1 MGLFHITTEKD
12 PKSCIETALKNL
24 KLMKSYKDREQKLDY
39 LYSFIEVDLE
49 LALEYLGVWCNGNTL
64 DSKSETESSILSLP
78 AKEN

>member
-1 MGLFHITTEKD
+1 
-12 PKSCIETALKNL
+12 
-24 KLMKSYKDREQKLDY
+24 MKSYKDREQKLDY